1 MEVMTMTRKKIA
13 KPRRATA
20 RTPAAH
26 FPKGWDQKRADE
38 VAKYYDNQSD
48 EDAIAE
54 AEAAYQSTNVTMMA
68 IPVEL
73 VPQVQKLIAKRA
85 G

>member
-1 MEVMTMTRKKIA
+1 MKKTKP
-13 KPRRATA
+13 KPRHKPS

-38 VAKYYDNQSD
+38 VARYYDNQSD
-48 EDAIAE
+48 EEAIAE
-54 AEAAYQSTNVTMMA
+54 AEAAYKSEEFAMMA
-68 IPVEL
+68 IPRKL
-73 VPQVQKLIAKRA
+73 VPAVNKLLAKRA

>member
-1 MEVMTMTRKKIA
+1 MKKKKAI
-13 KPRRATA
+13 RRRRTI

-38 VAKYYDNQSD
+38 IARYYDNQSD
-48 EDAIAE
+48 DDAIAE
-54 AEAAYQSTNVTMMA
+54 AEAAYKQNQTAMVQ
-68 IPVEL
+68 IPL
-73 VPQVQKLIAKRA
+73 KLLPQVQKLLAKRA